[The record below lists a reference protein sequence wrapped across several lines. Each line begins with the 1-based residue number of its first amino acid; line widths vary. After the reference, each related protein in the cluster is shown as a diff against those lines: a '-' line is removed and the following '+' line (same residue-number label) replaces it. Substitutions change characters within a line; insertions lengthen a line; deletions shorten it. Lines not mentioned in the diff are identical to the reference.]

1 MLFRSW
7 AVSLLS
13 SLGPIVVVL
22 GGLIGYKERLR
33 LPQVAGLAFVA
44 VGVLLATLPL
54 G

>member
-1 MLFRSW
+1 MRSLTSTL
-7 AVSLLS
+7 VLLA
-13 SLGPIVVVL
+13 IL
-22 GGLIGYKERLR
+22 GGLVGYKERLR